1 MNKSILAVFIALAIC
16 SATQELKL
24 VVEDSPPLNIL
35 LLNGLFAGH
44 LFPLVSLGEEL
55 VSRGHNVSLCS
66 TVMEGSKLLPNLPES
81 VGIPFLNA
89 GLDVITLEDFEAQTR
104 NQKDGPGGAA
114 ISDFATVAH
123 QSTVKI
129 LNFLEAY
136 EIERFDMIICDFS
149 IINIGLHYAVMGRK
163 VIAFS
168 SMLPPY
174 PAIVSPWPLPF
185 TLSGG
190 QSDDLSFLER
200 LQNSIL
206 SPLLIPAWN
215 YVFWTFCKGDERLET
230 TLNDINFMRYPG
242 INIPHLITSV
252 IGFDTP
258 ALSTPL
264 RHYVGPMVKKGIDNL
279 TDDLEEWLSNKRERS
294 VIYISMGTTGYV
306 SGHVARAIIESVMS
320 TTFDAVWALRDNN
333 RDSIDGVEIDGNRI
347 FISGW
352 VPQQT
357 ILAHASIRLCMLHCG
372 LNSVQESLY
381 NGLPVVCLPHAFDH
395 FATGGSIR
403 NIRVGISM
411 YGFLDSIMGH
421 TNVSAKDLTDAIT
434 TVSSDEYVAN
444 ARRVSLMYKFAGG
457 AETAADLVEYYTDVG
472 YDHLIPAFAR
482 YQWNWI
488 QYRNLDVYAVLF
500 SILAVFTFLLYKC
513 LYSCVYMR
521 VCGN

>member
-1 MNKSILAVFIALAIC
+1 MTTILVVLMSLVAIC
-16 SATQELKL
+16 YTQEL
-24 VVEDSPPLNIL
+24 VVEDRPLNIL

-66 TVMEGSKLLPNLPES
+66 TVMEGSRLLPSLPES
-81 VGIPFLNA
+81 VGIKFLNA
-89 GLDVITLEDFEAQTR
+89 GLDVITLEEFEAQTR

-114 ISDFATVAH
+114 VADFATVAH
-123 QSTVKI
+123 QSAVKI
-129 LNFLEAY
+129 LNKLETY
-136 EIERFDMIICDFS
+136 GIERFDMIVCDFS
-149 IINIGLHYAVMGRK
+149 VIPIGLHYAILGRK

-174 PAIVSPWPLPF
+174 PAIESPWPLPF

-206 SPLLIPAWN
+206 APLLIPAWN
-215 YVFWTFCKGDERLET
+215 YVIWIICKGDERLET
-230 TLNDINFMRYPG
+230 TLNGINFMRYPG

-258 ALSTPL
+258 ALQTPL
-264 RHYVGPMVKKGIDNL
+264 RHYVGPMVKKR
-279 TDDLEEWLSNKRERS
+279 TDKLAEDLEEWLSNKRERS

-306 SGHVARAIIESVMS
+306 SGDVARAIIESVMA
-320 TTFDAVWALRDNN
+320 TKFDAVWALRDNN
-333 RDSIDGVEIDGNRI
+333 RGSIEGVEIDDNRI

-352 VPQQT
+352 VSQQT
-357 ILAHASIRLCMLHCG
+357 ILAHASIRLCILHCG

-395 FATGGSIR
+395 FATGGTIR

-411 YGFLDSIMGH
+411 YSFFDSILGH
-421 TNVSAKDLTDAIT
+421 TNVSAKDLTNAIT

-457 AETAADLVEYYTDVG
+457 AETAAGLVEYYTDVG

-482 YQWNWI
+482 YQWSWI
-488 QYRNLDVYAVLF
+488 QYRNLDVCVVLF

-513 LYSCVYMR
+513 LYSCVYVKACR
-521 VCGN
+521 K